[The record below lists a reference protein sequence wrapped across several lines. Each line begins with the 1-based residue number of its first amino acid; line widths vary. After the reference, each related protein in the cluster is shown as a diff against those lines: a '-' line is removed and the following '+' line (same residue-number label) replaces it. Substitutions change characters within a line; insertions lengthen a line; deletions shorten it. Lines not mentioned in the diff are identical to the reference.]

1 MRRPCADREE
11 KRVTRG
17 SDMIRTRTHQEQLD
31 LADPNQRGLLAR
43 CSTDDDGK
51 MILTATSE
59 TGYEHHC
66 KFIRKE
72 KISDNTWRLKS
83 TCSGEG
89 MRWSVNS
96 ITTIEGNRL
105 TYHSISQV
113 KAGTNVYQRC
123 GK

>member
-1 MRRPCADREE
+1 MQAKEPFVGAWS
-11 KRVTRG
+11 TG
-17 SDMIRTRTHQEQLD
+17 SSV
-31 LADPNQRGLLAR
+31 GLAR

-51 MILTATSE
+51 MILTSTSE

-72 KISDNTWRLKS
+72 KISGNTWRLKS

-89 MRWSVNS
+89 MRWSVDAI
-96 ITTIEGNRL
+96 ITVEGNRL
-105 TYHSISQV
+105 TYHTTSQG